1 MTLFLERKDSF
12 FWPATVT
19 EAVDGG
25 KHRKHTFEA
34 ELKRVSQ
41 TRREELGRIMMLQQA
56 RIKAGR
62 VEEEDADGKM
72 VPIEILTPR
81 QMADELW
88 VGWRKVKDREGEGGE
103 DVPFSEAIKQQLL
116 DREGVADA
124 IIDAWNESNQEGK
137 VKN

>member
-25 KHRKHTFEA
+25 KHRKHTFEV

-103 DVPFSEAIKQQLL
+103 GGSGRRRGGEVYLAVPFLIRRFCARKS
-116 DREGVADA
+116 
-124 IIDAWNESNQEGK
+124 
-137 VKN
+137 

>member
-1 MTLFLERKDSF
+1 MALYLERKDTYL
-12 FWPATVT
+12 WPVTVT
-19 EAVDGG
+19 EAQDGG
-25 KHRKHTFEA
+25 KFRKHTFEA

-81 QMADELW
+81 QIADELW